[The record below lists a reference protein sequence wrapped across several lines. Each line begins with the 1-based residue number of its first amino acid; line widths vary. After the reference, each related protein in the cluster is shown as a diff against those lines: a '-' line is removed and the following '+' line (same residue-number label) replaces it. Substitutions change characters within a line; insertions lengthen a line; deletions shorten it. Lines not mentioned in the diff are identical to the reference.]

1 MQRLK
6 QNDSGAAL
14 PLEADEILSASTTQ
28 TLPSGGWCH
37 VRMRLARDGQA
48 ERSVHHYEGADHS
61 TFHHERVVVPA
72 AVMAQLDAAVP
83 AAAAERAPSPDDDE
97 GDSQALYRTLVF
109 RRGTEPLA
117 TLAVAYEDGKAVGPA
132 AAFESAW
139 RLFAG
144 LFPRIGAGRPPFSDL
159 TW

>member
-6 QNDSGAAL
+6 QNDGGAAL
-14 PLEADEILSASTTQ
+14 PLEPDEILSASTTQ

-37 VRMRLARDGQA
+37 VRMRLARDGQG
-48 ERSVHHYEGADHS
+48 ERSVHHYDGADHS
-61 TFHHERVVVPA
+61 TFHHERVRVPT
-72 AVMAQLDAAVP
+72 AVMARLDAALR
-83 AAAAERAPSPDDDE
+83 AAAAERAASPDDDE
-97 GDSQALYRTLVF
+97 DDSQALYRTLVF
-109 RRGTEPLA
+109 RDGTASPA

-144 LFPRIGAGRPPFSDL
+144 QFPRIGAGRPVFPDL
-159 TW
+159 PW